1 MPDRVRVKVLGK
13 SPSWQDADGACTGY
27 LVEEA
32 GVRLLLDCG
41 SGVFAKLR
49 AAVDYHAVDAVLITH
64 LHADHFLDLVPFAYA
79 LTYGPRRRAERP
91 ALHAPP
97 GALACWRRVVGAW
110 GNEDLIEAAFD
121 VREYDPAET
130 LHVGPLTIRFQPVP
144 HFVPANAVELVA
156 AAGGRFTFGADH
168 GPSPEL
174 CEFARGTDL
183 LLIEATLL
191 EPEQGLRGHIT
202 AAEAGEHGA
211 AAGAQRLVITH
222 ISDELD
228 LEAARRDA
236 ERTFGRPVE
245 LAQAGAEYAI

>member
-1 MPDRVRVKVLGK
+1 VPDRVRLTVLGK
-13 SPSWQDADGACTGY
+13 SPSWQDADGACSGY

-49 AAVDYHAVDAVLITH
+49 ATADYHDVDVVVISH
-64 LHADHFLDLVPFAYA
+64 LHADHFLDLVPYAYA
-79 LTYGPRRRAERP
+79 LTYGPRRRAEAP
-91 ALHAPP
+91 VLHAPP
-97 GALACWRRVVGAW
+97 GALECWRRVVGAW
-110 GNEDLIEAAFD
+110 GNDDLIEAAFA

-130 LHVGPLTIRFQPVP
+130 LHAGPFTIRFQPVP

-168 GPSPEL
+168 GPAPEL
-174 CEFARGTDL
+174 AAFARGTDL
-183 LLIEATLL
+183 LLLEATLL

-202 AAEAGEHGA
+202 AAEAGEHAA
-211 AAGAQRLVITH
+211 AAGARRLVISH

-228 LEAARRDA
+228 LEAARQAA

-245 LAQAGAEYAI
+245 LAHTGARYTI

>member
-1 MPDRVRVKVLGK
+1 VRLTVLGK
-13 SPSWQDADGACTGY
+13 SPSWQDADGACSGY
-27 LVEEA
+27 LVEEDGA
-32 GVRLLLDCG
+32 RLLLDCG
-41 SGVFAKLR
+41 NGVFGKLR
-49 AAVDYHAVDAVLITH
+49 AVADYHDVDVVVITH
-64 LHADHFLDLVPFAYA
+64 LHADHFLDLVPYAYA
-79 LTYGPRRRAERP
+79 LTYGPRRRDP
-91 ALHAPP
+91 PPVLHAPP

-121 VREYDPAET
+121 VREYDPGET
-130 LHVGPLTIRFQPVP
+130 LHAGPLTIRFRPVP

-156 AAGGRFTFGADH
+156 AAGGRLTFGADH

-183 LLIEATLL
+183 LLIEATLVA
-191 EPEQGLRGHIT
+191 PEASGMRGHIT

-211 AAGAQRLVITH
+211 AAGAERLVIAH

-228 LEAARRDA
+228 LEAARLDA

-245 LAQAGAEYAI
+245 LATAGARYTV

>member
-1 MPDRVRVKVLGK
+1 VPDRVRVKVLGK

-49 AAVDYHAVDAVLITH
+49 GAVDYHAVDAVLITH
-64 LHADHFLDLVPFAYA
+64 LHADHFLDLVPFSYA

-91 ALHAPP
+91 VLHAPP
-97 GALACWRRVVGAW
+97 GALECWRRVVGAW

-121 VREYDPAET
+121 VREYDPGET

-202 AAEAGEHGA
+202 AAEAGEHAA
-211 AAGAQRLVITH
+211 AAGVQRLVITH